1 MKSAFFDKLID
12 RMDRLDPQSI
22 QTHFLKLA
30 RERGLL
36 EMIFQSMQE
45 GVMVIDG
52 SGRLTYANRA
62 AEQLM
67 GFSLE
72 NAKGRPVSRFFHDVD
87 WDLIL
92 AGDDSEWSKLVSR
105 EVEIAYPR
113 RRILNFYVVP
123 LAVGGSNGSDDG
135 ALMMFRD
142 VTRDRDQEADLV
154 ESERIDAVKLLAA
167 GVAHE
172 IGNPLNALNIHLQLI
187 ERELGRLS
195 GEAAEDLK
203 ELVQVARTEATRLD
217 LIITQFLR
225 AIRPAKPDPVMASV
239 DDLVKETLGLLRH
252 EIENRKVGV
261 ALDFSET
268 PAVPVDRD
276 QMKQAFFNV
285 IRNAVQAMPDG
296 GALTI
301 SLSVRDGFLA
311 VSFRDT
317 GVGIVPEEMGG
328 LFEPYRT
335 TKPDGSGLGL
345 MIVQRIVQDHGG
357 QIEIRSKPEEGT
369 VVTLLLPLAERRVRL
384 LKASRTDGSPP
395 AREPNEDLE

>member
-1 MKSAFFDKLID
+1 
-12 RMDRLDPQSI
+12 
-22 QTHFLKLA
+22 
-30 RERGLL
+30 
-36 EMIFQSMQE
+36 
-45 GVMVIDG
+45 
-52 SGRLTYANRA
+52 
-62 AEQLM
+62 
-67 GFSLE
+67 
-72 NAKGRPVSRFFHDVD
+72 
-87 WDLIL
+87 
-92 AGDDSEWSKLVSR
+92 
-105 EVEIAYPR
+105 
-113 RRILNFYVVP
+113 
-123 LAVGGSNGSDDG
+123 
-135 ALMMFRD
+135 
-142 VTRDRDQEADLV
+142 
-154 ESERIDAVKLLAA
+154 
-167 GVAHE
+167 
-172 IGNPLNALNIHLQLI
+172 
-187 ERELGRLS
+187 
-195 GEAAEDLK
+195 
-203 ELVQVARTEATRLD
+203 
-217 LIITQFLR
+217 
-225 AIRPAKPDPVMASV
+225 
-239 DDLVKETLGLLRH
+239 
-252 EIENRKVGV
+252 
-261 ALDFSET
+261 
-268 PAVPVDRD
+268 VPVDRD